1 MITSASLNAHCD
13 FEVEIRVIRRG
24 RSSVK
29 RLDALQIRIEV
40 LPQPVRIGDD
50 VRAPDAVPPRFVAQ
64 VGFVISLPVLYGLSI
79 ASLAA
84 IPDQLNATKRSRPFM
99 ARSALIRRHAVARL
113 PLVREA
119 VEDGVVV
126 GELVCVALVFPFA
139 EQ

>member
-1 MITSASLNAHCD
+1 M
-13 FEVEIRVIRRG
+13 E
-24 RSSVK
+24 

-40 LPQPVRIGDD
+40 LPQSVRIGDD
-50 VRAPDAVPPRFVAQ
+50 VGAPDAVPPRFVAQ
-64 VGFVISLPVLYGLSI
+64 VGFDL
-79 ASLAA
+79 LARA
-84 IPDQLNATKRSRPFM
+84 VWFVDSEFSGHSRPVERDEAVTAFHGKVGTDTP
-99 ARSALIRRHAVARL
+99 HAVARL